1 MQGVIISYGHSHT
14 FRVCGGDRGQGTG
27 VARLQRPAAASSET
41 LLWHVFF
48 SPYLNLFRKHKRCRC
63 APVGQGVGRFVTLQR
78 HQTLRLQ
85 MRTPGTTHV
94 RSHMGTTLCL
104 APWGQPVV
112 AATDDIRT
120 NGLTCLVGTCSSA
133 KPRKGGQFFI
143 LFACCIY
150 RRARGYIFFRAFGLL
165 RLPRSVFDT

>member
-1 MQGVIISYGHSHT
+1 
-14 FRVCGGDRGQGTG
+14 
-27 VARLQRPAAASSET
+27 
-41 LLWHVFF
+41 
-48 SPYLNLFRKHKRCRC
+48 
-63 APVGQGVGRFVTLQR
+63 
-78 HQTLRLQ
+78 

-94 RSHMGTTLCL
+94 RSHMRTTLCL